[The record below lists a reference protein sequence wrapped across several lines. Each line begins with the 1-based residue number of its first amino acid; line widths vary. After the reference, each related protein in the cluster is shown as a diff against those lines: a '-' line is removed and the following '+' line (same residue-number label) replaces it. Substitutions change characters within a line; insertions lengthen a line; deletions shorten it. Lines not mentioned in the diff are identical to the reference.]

1 MAYAQKPCHYHGR
14 LVCWLELVEINLGLQ
29 PKQKKQT
36 VDDLEDILQAKYK
49 NSKGQQ
55 NKPSTA
61 LMSCRCTLMHA
72 LQHTSGLHMIAQF
85 MYLLAY
91 QEWGVMSDEQ
101 SGGRAFL
108 MFFRFSRAAGRR
120 ETCTSWAPGDSSPV
134 EGKSCAGLRSVS
146 LRWPTK
152 RHEKDTKK
160 DQIRTKQIKKRRMCF
175 LSISLSVLIF
185 CWRKRVF
192 GWIFIC
198 WNTSR
203 RGPWDAV
210 HFLIALTS
218 DCFRLCTWELNAKH
232 GISPWMIKQL
242 GITGSRDHSSLVQAS
257 LYKFVTSHLP
267 VHNKDSIQSSF
278 QKT

>member
-1 MAYAQKPCHYHGR
+1 
-14 LVCWLELVEINLGLQ
+14 
-29 PKQKKQT
+29 
-36 VDDLEDILQAKYK
+36 
-49 NSKGQQ
+49 
-55 NKPSTA
+55 
-61 LMSCRCTLMHA
+61 MSCRCTLMHA
-72 LQHTSGLHMIAQF
+72 LQHTSGLHMSAQF

-175 LSISLSVLIF
+175 LSISLAVLIF

-192 GWIFIC
+192 GWIFHLLE
-198 WNTSR
+198 
-203 RGPWDAV
+203 
-210 HFLIALTS
+210 HFATRTLRCSAFS
-218 DCFRLCTWELNAKH
+218 YRFDFRLLSSLHVGTKCQTWHLTMDDQAVGDH
-232 GISPWMIKQL
+232 W
-242 GITGSRDHSSLVQAS
+242 ITGSLITGSGQLVQICDKPSAGA
-257 LYKFVTSHLP
+257 
-267 VHNKDSIQSSF
+267 
-278 QKT
+278 